1 MAKNGKRLGF
11 LPGWRIFTY
20 VILLFNLLMLIWVI
34 AAVASSSGT
43 PSDCG
48 SLDAATCNDAESVG
62 TGIGIAL
69 LVIFWALIDV
79 ILGVLWLVTNRKK
92 TRSCPVCGQDVKKG
106 VLQCK
111 SCGYDFRSQLQPQP
125 AMPGYPP
132 QSGTHDPTQPSQ

>member
-1 MAKNGKRLGF
+1 MARNGKRLGF

-20 VILLFNLLMLIWVI
+20 LILIFNLIMLIWVI
-34 AAVASSSGT
+34 AGIAGSSGT

-69 LVIFWALIDV
+69 LILFWALMDV

-92 TRSCPVCGQDVKKG
+92 SRSCPVCGQDVRKG

-111 SCGYDFRSQLQPQP
+111 SCGYDFRSQLQASP
-125 AMPGYPP
+125 AQPGYYEQPGAGQPMPP
-132 QSGTHDPTQPSQ
+132 GQ